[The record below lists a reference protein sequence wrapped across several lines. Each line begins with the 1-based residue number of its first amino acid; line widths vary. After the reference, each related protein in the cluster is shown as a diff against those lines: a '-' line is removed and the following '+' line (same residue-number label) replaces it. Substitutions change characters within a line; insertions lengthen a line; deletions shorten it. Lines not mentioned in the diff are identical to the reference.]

1 MSSLSALAMWPGYQE
16 MGLAVP
22 PSGPVLV
29 LPCVL
34 LVLVLVLVK
43 CAVPK
48 ARVMALVEGMKCG
61 LNSGAA
67 FHSCARHVLLLLEL
81 IIPTKLRC
89 MYARLY
95 VRVEGSDGSSRRELL
110 TI

>member
-1 MSSLSALAMWPGYQE
+1 MWPGYQE

-34 LVLVLVLVK
+34 LVLVLVLVLVK

-81 IIPTKLRC
+81 IIPAK
-89 MYARLY
+89 LY
-95 VRVEGSDGSSRRELL
+95 VCKAICTCGGVRR
-110 TI
+110 